1 MDNFLVI
8 SNAILW
14 LAVIVLSLMVY
25 ALIRQVGI
33 LYERVAPAGALAI
46 NKSITVGE
54 QSPKLSVKNEV
65 TAAPL
70 AIGASGSAKSQLLF
84 FASPSCPVCKT
95 LMPIAKS
102 AAKAERSWLDLIVA
116 TDAENNELHNYI
128 QAQELGGTTVVNS
141 ELLGKTFGVSKLPYA
156 VLIDEQGVVRGM
168 GIVNSREHLESL
180 FNAKELGYAS
190 LQEYMQKHYA

>member
-1 MDNFLVI
+1 MDNFLVF

-46 NKSITVGE
+46 NKTISVGE
-54 QSPKLSVKNEV
+54 QSPVLKVKNEINSAEL
-65 TAAPL
+65 T
-70 AIGASGSAKSQLLF
+70 IGAADSNKSQLVF
-84 FASPSCPVCKT
+84 FASPTCPVCKT
-95 LMPIAKS
+95 LLPIAKS
-102 AAKAERSWLDLIVA
+102 AAKAEKAWLDLIVA
-116 TDAENNELHNYI
+116 TDAESAELARYI
-128 QAQELGGTTVVNS
+128 EDQSLAANTVVNS
-141 ELLGKTFGVSKLPYA
+141 ELLGKSFGVSKLPYA

-190 LQEYMQKHYA
+190 LQDYIQKHYA